1 MPVRIKEFS
10 DSDRDRWDAYVL
22 AHPRSTYCHLSGWK
36 AVLEQSYGLHCH
48 FLLAVDD
55 VSAEKAADASA
66 EAPDDSRV
74 LGLLPLVHLKHPLFG
89 NSLVSMPYFDLGGIV
104 ADRPD
109 VEQDLLLTALQI
121 AKSCKARS
129 LELRQPAPL
138 DILKR
143 QTGGLFAEPAGRG
156 HRTPQPHPVECN
168 RRKKRLLLQLPLSAE
183 DLWHSFK
190 AKLRSQIKKPLKEGL
205 RVEQGGLELLDD
217 FYRVFCITMRDLGS
231 PVHSKQLL
239 GQVLERFPDQA
250 RLILVL
256 QGRRP
261 LAAGLVFS
269 FKDCLENPWS
279 ASLKQYSR
287 LAPNMLLYWTML
299 ETAIEEGCTWFD
311 FGRSSPDEGTYRFK
325 TQWGARPQDLWWY
338 SLAVDPA
345 QPVDSRPEK
354 TGYSRLIRVWQKL
367 PVCATR
373 VVGPRI
379 RKHISL

>member
-1 MPVRIKEFS
+1 MPVHIKEFS

-36 AVLEQSYGLHCH
+36 AVLEQSYGLRCH

-55 VSAEKAADASA
+55 ASAEGAADASA
-66 EAPDDSRV
+66 KASADSRV

-89 NSLVSMPYFDLGGIV
+89 NSLVSLPYFDLGGLL
-104 ADRPD
+104 ADAPD
-109 VEQDLLLTALQI
+109 VEQELLLTALQI
-121 AKSCKARS
+121 GQSRRAQSV
-129 LELRQPAPL
+129 ELRQSAPL
-138 DILKR
+138 NTLK
-143 QTGGLFAEPAGRG
+143 QHSGDLFFRAEIGKEASHSEFTAALNRG
-156 HRTPQPHPVECN
+156 
-168 RRKKRLLLQLPLSAE
+168 KKRLLLELPPSVG

-231 PVHSKQLL
+231 PVHSKRLL
-239 GQVLERFPDQA
+239 QHILECFPDQA

-287 LAPNMLLYWTML
+287 LAPNMLLYWGML
-299 ETAIEEGCTWFD
+299 ETAIAQGCTWFD

-325 TQWGARPQDLWWY
+325 TQWGAEPHDLYWY
-338 SLAVDPA
+338 SLFLQGGP
-345 QPVDSRPEK
+345 DSGIRPEK
-354 TGYSRLIRVWQKL
+354 SQYARAIRLWQKL

-373 VVGPRI
+373 ILGPRI